1 MRPHKV
7 KDGRS
12 RVHPNRALP
21 IAATF
26 MAAFLARCCF
36 LVNAVHHKVTHLEV
50 LQSSCLSSNSPGWRD
65 SSVLINAAQSKEVD
79 RACIFIREIGE
90 PAIVPHLR
98 SVEAE
103 ERGCRLVS
111 FEQRFKDTYRL
122 KHKVADQLRL
132 PMQCGSHC
140 GTDTSQASGGIWRGS
155 GIGGWCSSRYATRG
169 PMTSTRVSIRGG
181 ESPRRGC
188 CSKSSS
194 IRRPASKRGSRRT
207 RRMNRG
213 DRDGEAA
220 GISKTSQCDG
230 ANTI

>member
-111 FEQRFKDTYRL
+111 FEQLRFTLRYGYVAGVWRDMERLGDRGLVLVALRNTWTDDQYKGINTRWREPSTGLLFEVQFHTQASLEARESTHKAYESRRQRWRSCGHFKDESMQWCQY
-122 KHKVADQLRL
+122 HLRRWIY
-132 PMQCGSHC
+132 
-140 GTDTSQASGGIWRGS
+140 T
-155 GIGGWCSSRYATRG
+155 
-169 PMTSTRVSIRGG
+169 
-181 ESPRRGC
+181 E
-188 CSKSSS
+188 
-194 IRRPASKRGSRRT
+194 
-207 RRMNRG
+207 
-213 DRDGEAA
+213 
-220 GISKTSQCDG
+220 
-230 ANTI
+230 